1 MFAESM
7 PFDRDEGKIV
17 FNKKHCFLMFV
28 FKNTTFKHFNLPNI
42 MQVIPIQFYLKQR
55 SFVAISAYR
64 LR

>member
-17 FNKKHCFLMFV
+17 FNKERCFLMFV
-28 FKNTTFKHFNLPNI
+28 CKNTTFKHFNLPKI